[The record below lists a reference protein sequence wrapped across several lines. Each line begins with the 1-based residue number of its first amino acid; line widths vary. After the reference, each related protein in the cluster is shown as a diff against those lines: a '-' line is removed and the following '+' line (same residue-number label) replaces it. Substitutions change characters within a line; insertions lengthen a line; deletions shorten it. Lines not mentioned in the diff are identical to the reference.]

1 MQSFSESG
9 LRPEILSSLARID
22 FLKPTPIQEKS
33 IKHMMSSDKDLIGLA
48 HTGTGK
54 TAAFALPILHRTK
67 VEDRDIQ
74 TIILCP
80 TRELC
85 LQITKDVATY
95 ARDLR
100 GFRAVAVY
108 GGASMVTQVNEIKKG
123 CQMVVGTPGRTLD
136 LIKRRKL
143 KLNNVRWLVLDEADE
158 MLSMGFKDDLDEIL
172 AETPAEKQ
180 TLLFSATMPKEISRI
195 AKNYMNDP
203 IQVKVESAKQTA
215 STVSHSYYTVTSH
228 NRFSVLS
235 LLININ
241 VDIYAIVFCRTRRE
255 TREITEDLA
264 RDGFPVDALHGE
276 LNQRQRDQV
285 MDRFRSGK
293 LKLLIA
299 TDVAA
304 RGLDV
309 NDLTH
314 VINYNLPD
322 DLEAYVH
329 RSGRTGRAGKKGESI
344 CLLNSREV
352 RRLGIIERKTG
363 IKFTAKQVP
372 GKREIIAGKVSKF
385 IDQIS
390 ETEIRSELIK
400 EHMPLVEERLAEM
413 SKTELLERLVSG
425 EVEGLYKQYK
435 IPAFQKKETRPAK
448 RQVYEPPSRNDRSS
462 TSSASGDFS
471 RFYINI
477 GSKHGVDAIKLISI
491 INQHMKGSHFEIGK
505 IEILKSFSF
514 FEIEDVYELEIL
526 QAFKKGSYEGI
537 ELTVEKSQ
545 PKPQMSKPKKH
556 KKKHKKHHAR

>member
-9 LRPEILSSLARID
+9 LRPEILSSLARIE
-22 FLKPTPIQEKS
+22 FIKPTPIQEKS

-54 TAAFALPILHRTK
+54 TAAFALPILHRTI
-67 VEDRDIQ
+67 VEDRSIQ

-108 GGASMVTQVNEIKKG
+108 GGASMVSQVNEIKKG

-203 IQVKVESAKQTA
+203 VQVKVESAKQTT
-215 STVSHSYYTVTSH
+215 STVSHSYYTVTSR
-228 NRFSVLS
+228 NRFEVLS

-255 TREITEDLA
+255 TREITEDLS

-372 GKREIIAGKVSKF
+372 GKRQIISGKLTKF
-385 IDQIS
+385 IEEI
-390 ETEIRSELIK
+390 TEANVRTDLIK
-400 EHMPLVEERLAEM
+400 EHMPEVEERLAEL
-413 SKTELLERLVSG
+413 SKTEILERLVSR
-425 EVEGLYKQYK
+425 EVKKQD
-435 IPAFQKKETRPAK
+435 RPAK
-448 RQVYEPPSRNDRSS
+448 REIYEPPSRNNRAS
-462 TSSASGDFS
+462 TSSVSGDFT

-526 QAFKKGSYEGI
+526 QSFKKGSYEGI

-545 PKPQMSKPKKH
+545 PKPKMTKPKKH
-556 KKKHKKHHAR
+556 KKKHKKRHAR